1 MKKLWE
7 EKMNRINPY
16 TPGAGVMPGYLAGR
30 DEVIQD
36 GKNSIYSLI
45 NGYPRQPIVYY
56 GLRGVG
62 KTVLLTT
69 LREYAIKEGV
79 ITFHFEIQEKVSL
92 INDIILSANETLT
105 KISKIEKIKNI
116 FEIAKNNVQNF
127 TLTYT
132 KGDSSISV
140 DMNKKLGDMMLQSN
154 VVELL
159 LNLGRLAKESKNTII
174 YFIDEI
180 QYAKQNE
187 LEALITAQHRINQ
200 ERLPIT
206 IIGAGLPKV
215 LVTMTQSKTYAERMF
230 SFVEISSLGYEDVK
244 RAIMNPGKPFDITYT
259 EEALKEIYKITEG
272 YPYFIQQFC
281 YLMSK
286 KYKKIDLDIVK
297 DMESIFF
304 KELDK
309 SFFKV
314 RFDKCTPKEKEF
326 MFAMVQCGELPCTVA
341 NVAQIMNKELKNI
354 SPIRARLIG
363 KGLIYSTSYGEI
375 DFTVPKFDEFL
386 KRIRK
391 EL

>member
-1 MKKLWE
+1 MKK
-7 EKMNRINPY
+7 INPY

-30 DEVIQD
+30 DEVIQE
-36 GKNSIYSLI
+36 GKDSIYSLMH
-45 NGYPRQPIVYY
+45 GYPRQPIIYY

-62 KTVLLTT
+62 KTVLLTA
-69 LREYAIKEGV
+69 LNEYAIREGV
-79 ITFHFEIQEKVSL
+79 LTFHFEIQEKVSL
-92 INDIILSANETLT
+92 INDIILSANQTLS
-105 KISKIEKIKNI
+105 KISKVEKIKNI
-116 FEIAKNNVQNF
+116 FEVAKNSLQNF

-132 KGDSSISV
+132 AGESSVSV
-140 DMNKKLGDMMLQSN
+140 EMNKKLGEMMLQSN
-154 VVELL
+154 LVELL

-206 IIGAGLPKV
+206 IIGAGLPKI
-215 LVTMTQSKTYAERMF
+215 LINVTESKIYAEKMF
-230 SFVEISSLGYEDVK
+230 AFVEISSLDYKDAK
-244 RAIMNPGKPFDITYT
+244 NAIVNPGKPFNITYT
-259 EEALKEIYKITEG
+259 EEALEEIYKITEG

-281 YLMSK
+281 YIISK
-286 KYKKIDLDIVK
+286 KYKEIDLNVVNEMKIV
-297 DMESIFF
+297 FF

-326 MFAMVQCGELPCTVA
+326 MFAMVNCGELPCTVA
-341 NVAQIMNKELKNI
+341 NVAHILNKDLKSI
-354 SPIRARLIG
+354 SPIRARLIN
-363 KGLIYSTSYGEI
+363 KGLIYATRHREI

-386 KRIRK
+386 KRISK
-391 EL
+391 

>member
-1 MKKLWE
+1 MKK
-7 EKMNRINPY
+7 INPY
-16 TPGAGVMPGYLAGR
+16 TPMTEYLAGR
-30 DEVIQD
+30 DEVIQE
-36 GKNSIYSLI
+36 GKDSIYSLMH
-45 NGYPRQPIVYY
+45 GYPRQPIIYY

-62 KTVLLTT
+62 KTVLLTA
-69 LREYAIKEGV
+69 LREYAIQEGV
-79 ITFHFEIQEKVSL
+79 LTFHFEIQEKVSL
-92 INDIILSANETLT
+92 INDIILSANQTLS
-105 KISKIEKIKNI
+105 KISKVEKIKNI
-116 FEIAKNNVQNF
+116 FEAAKNSLQSF

-132 KGDSSISV
+132 TGENSISV
-140 DMNKKLGDMMLQSN
+140 EMNKKLSEMMLQSN
-154 VVELL
+154 LVELL

-206 IIGAGLPKV
+206 IIAAGLPKI
-215 LVTMTQSKTYAERMF
+215 LVNMTESKTYAERMF
-230 SFVEISSLGYEDVK
+230 AFVEISSLEYKDAK
-244 RAIMNPGKPFDITYT
+244 NAIVNPGKPFDITYT

-281 YLMSK
+281 YLISK
-286 KYKKIDLDIVK
+286 KYKEIDLNIVNEMK
-297 DMESIFF
+297 SVFF

-326 MFAMVQCGELPCTVA
+326 MFAMVSCGELPCTVA
-341 NVAQIMNKELKNI
+341 NVAHIMNKELKSI
-354 SPIRARLIG
+354 SPIRARLIN
-363 KGLIYSTSYGEI
+363 KGLIYATRHGEI

-386 KRIRK
+386 KRINLEK
-391 EL
+391 

>member
-1 MKKLWE
+1 MKK
-7 EKMNRINPY
+7 INPY
-16 TPGAGVMPGYLAGR
+16 TPMTEYLAGR
-30 DEVIQD
+30 DEVIQE
-36 GKNSIYSLI
+36 GKDSIYSLMH
-45 NGYPRQPIVYY
+45 GYPRQPIIYY

-62 KTVLLTT
+62 KTVLLTA

-79 ITFHFEIQEKVSL
+79 LTFHFEIQEKVSL
-92 INDIILSANETLT
+92 INDIILSANQTLS
-105 KISKIEKIKNI
+105 KISKVEKIKNI
-116 FEIAKNNVQNF
+116 FEAAKNSLQSF

-132 KGDSSISV
+132 TRENSISV
-140 DMNKKLGDMMLQSN
+140 EMNKKLSEMMLQSN
-154 VVELL
+154 LVELL

-206 IIGAGLPKV
+206 IIAAGLPKI
-215 LVTMTQSKTYAERMF
+215 LVNMTESKTYAERMF
-230 SFVEISSLGYEDVK
+230 AFVEISSLEYKDAK
-244 RAIMNPGKPFDITYT
+244 NAIVNPGKPFDITYT
-259 EEALKEIYKITEG
+259 EEALKEIYKMTEG

-281 YLMSK
+281 YLISK
-286 KYKKIDLDIVK
+286 KYKEIDLNIVNEIK
-297 DMESIFF
+297 SVFF

-326 MFAMVQCGELPCTVA
+326 MFAMVSCGELPCTVA
-341 NVAQIMNKELKNI
+341 NVAHIMNKELKSI
-354 SPIRARLIG
+354 SPIRARLIN
-363 KGLIYSTSYGEI
+363 KGLIYAARHGEI

-386 KRIRK
+386 KRIKLNDDMDR
-391 EL
+391 

>member
-1 MKKLWE
+1 MKK
-7 EKMNRINPY
+7 INPY

-30 DEVIQD
+30 DEVIQE
-36 GKNSIYSLI
+36 GKDSIYSLMH
-45 NGYPRQPIVYY
+45 GYPRQPIIYY

-62 KTVLLTT
+62 KTVLLTA
-69 LREYAIKEGV
+69 LREYAIQEGV
-79 ITFHFEIQEKVSL
+79 LTFHFEIQEKVSL
-92 INDIILSANETLT
+92 INDIILSANQTLS
-105 KISKIEKIKNI
+105 KISKVEKIKNI
-116 FEIAKNNVQNF
+116 FEVAKNSLQSF
-127 TLTYT
+127 ALTYT
-132 KGDSSISV
+132 TGENSISV
-140 DMNKKLGDMMLQSN
+140 EMNKKLGEMMLQSN
-154 VVELL
+154 LVELL

-206 IIGAGLPKV
+206 IIAAGLPKI
-215 LVTMTQSKTYAERMF
+215 LVNMTESKTYAERMF
-230 SFVEISSLGYEDVK
+230 AFVEISSLEYKDAK
-244 RAIMNPGKPFDITYT
+244 NAIVNPGKPFDITYT

-281 YLMSK
+281 YLISK
-286 KYKKIDLDIVK
+286 KYKEIDLNIVNEMK
-297 DMESIFF
+297 SVFF

-326 MFAMVQCGELPCTVA
+326 MFAMVSCGELPCTVA
-341 NVAQIMNKELKNI
+341 NVAHIMNKELKSV
-354 SPIRARLIG
+354 SPIRARLIN
-363 KGLIYSTSYGEI
+363 KGLIYATRHGEI

-386 KRIRK
+386 KRIKASDDMDR
-391 EL
+391 

>member
-1 MKKLWE
+1 MKK
-7 EKMNRINPY
+7 INPY

-30 DEVIQD
+30 DEVIQE
-36 GKNSIYSLI
+36 GKDSIYSLMH
-45 NGYPRQPIVYY
+45 GYPRQPIIYY

-62 KTVLLTT
+62 KTVLLTA
-69 LREYAIKEGV
+69 LREYAIQEGV
-79 ITFHFEIQEKVSL
+79 LTFHFEIQEKVSL
-92 INDIILSANETLT
+92 INDIILSASQTLS
-105 KISKIEKIKNI
+105 KISKVEKIKNI
-116 FEIAKNNVQNF
+116 FEAAKNSLQSF

-132 KGDSSISV
+132 TGENSISV
-140 DMNKKLGDMMLQSN
+140 EMNKKLSEMMLQSN
-154 VVELL
+154 LVELL

-206 IIGAGLPKV
+206 IIAAGLPKI
-215 LVTMTQSKTYAERMF
+215 LVNMTESKTYAERMF
-230 SFVEISSLGYEDVK
+230 AFVEISSLEYKDAK
-244 RAIMNPGKPFDITYT
+244 NAIVNPGKPFDITYT
-259 EEALKEIYKITEG
+259 EEALKEIYRITEG

-281 YLMSK
+281 YLISK
-286 KYKKIDLDIVK
+286 KYKEIDLNIVNEMK
-297 DMESIFF
+297 SIFF

-326 MFAMVQCGELPCTVA
+326 MFAMVSCGELPCTVA
-341 NVAQIMNKELKNI
+341 NVAHIMNKELKSI
-354 SPIRARLIG
+354 SPIRARLIN
-363 KGLIYSTSYGEI
+363 KGLIYAARHGEI

-386 KRIRK
+386 KRIKLNDDMDR
-391 EL
+391 

>member
-1 MKKLWE
+1 MKK
-7 EKMNRINPY
+7 INPY
-16 TPGAGVMPGYLAGR
+16 TPMTEYLAGR
-30 DEVIQD
+30 DEVIQE
-36 GKNSIYSLI
+36 GKDSIYSLMH
-45 NGYPRQPIVYY
+45 GYPRQPIIYY

-62 KTVLLTT
+62 KTVLLTA

-79 ITFHFEIQEKVSL
+79 LTFHFEIQEKVSL
-92 INDIILSANETLT
+92 INDIILSASQTLS
-105 KISKIEKIKNI
+105 KISKVEKIKNI
-116 FEIAKNNVQNF
+116 FEAAKNSLQSF

-132 KGDSSISV
+132 TRENSISV
-140 DMNKKLGDMMLQSN
+140 EMNKKLSEMMLQSN
-154 VVELL
+154 LVELL

-206 IIGAGLPKV
+206 IIAAGLPKI
-215 LVTMTQSKTYAERMF
+215 LVNMTESKTYAERMF
-230 SFVEISSLGYEDVK
+230 AFVEISSLEYKDAK
-244 RAIMNPGKPFDITYT
+244 NAIVNPGKPFDITYT
-259 EEALKEIYKITEG
+259 EEALKEIYRITEG

-281 YLMSK
+281 HIISK
-286 KYKKIDLDIVK
+286 KYKEIDLNIVNEMK
-297 DMESIFF
+297 SIFF

-326 MFAMVQCGELPCTVA
+326 MFAMVSCGELPCTVA
-341 NVAQIMNKELKNI
+341 NVAHIMNKELKSI
-354 SPIRARLIG
+354 SPIRARLIN
-363 KGLIYSTSYGEI
+363 KGLIYAARHGEI

-386 KRIRK
+386 KRIKLNDDMNR
-391 EL
+391 

>member
-1 MKKLWE
+1 MQKI
-7 EKMNRINPY
+7 INPY

-30 DEVIQD
+30 DDIIQD
-36 GKNSIYSLI
+36 GKDSIYSLM
-45 NGYPRQPIVYY
+45 NGYPRQPIIYY

-62 KTVLLTT
+62 KTVLLTA
-69 LREYAIKEGV
+69 LKEYAIKEGV
-79 ITFHFEIQEKVSL
+79 LAFHFEIQEKVSL
-92 INDIILSANETLT
+92 INDIILSANQTLT
-105 KISKIEKIKNI
+105 KISKVEKIKNI
-116 FEIAKNNVQNF
+116 FEVAKNSLQSF

-132 KGDSSISV
+132 TGENSISV
-140 DMNKKLGDMMLQSN
+140 EMNKKLSEMMLQSN
-154 VVELL
+154 LVELL

-206 IIGAGLPKV
+206 IIAAGLPKI
-215 LVTMTQSKTYAERMF
+215 LVNMTESKTYAERMF
-230 SFVEISSLGYEDVK
+230 AFVEISSLEYKDAK
-244 RAIMNPGKPFDITYT
+244 NAIVNPGKPFDITYT
-259 EEALKEIYKITEG
+259 EEALKEIYQITEG

-281 YLMSK
+281 YLISK
-286 KYKKIDLDIVK
+286 KYKDIDLNIVNEMK
-297 DMESIFF
+297 SIFF

-326 MFAMVQCGELPCTVA
+326 MFAMANCGELPCTVA
-341 NVAQIMNKELKNI
+341 NVAHILNKDLKSI
-354 SPIRARLIG
+354 SPIRARLIN
-363 KGLIYSTSYGEI
+363 KGLIYATRYGEI

-386 KRIRK
+386 KRMK
-391 EL
+391 LV

>member
-1 MKKLWE
+1 MKK
-7 EKMNRINPY
+7 INPY
-16 TPGAGVMPGYLAGR
+16 TPMTEYLAGR
-30 DEVIQD
+30 DEVIQE
-36 GKNSIYSLI
+36 GKDSIYSLMH
-45 NGYPRQPIVYY
+45 GYPRQPIIYY

-62 KTVLLTT
+62 KTVLLTA

-79 ITFHFEIQEKVSL
+79 LTFHFEIQEKVSL
-92 INDIILSANETLT
+92 INDIILSASQTLS
-105 KISKIEKIKNI
+105 KISKVEKIKNI
-116 FEIAKNNVQNF
+116 FEAAKNSLQSF

-132 KGDSSISV
+132 TGENSISV
-140 DMNKKLGDMMLQSN
+140 EMNKKLSEMMLQSN
-154 VVELL
+154 LVELL

-206 IIGAGLPKV
+206 IIAAGLPKI
-215 LVTMTQSKTYAERMF
+215 LVNMTESKTYAERMF
-230 SFVEISSLGYEDVK
+230 AFVEISSLEYKDAK
-244 RAIMNPGKPFDITYT
+244 NAIVNPGKPFGITYT
-259 EEALKEIYKITEG
+259 EEALKEIYRITEG

-281 YLMSK
+281 HIISK
-286 KYKKIDLDIVK
+286 KYKEIDLNIVNEMK
-297 DMESIFF
+297 TVFF

-326 MFAMVQCGELPCTVA
+326 MFAMVSCGELPCTVA
-341 NVAQIMNKELKNI
+341 NVAHIMNKELKSI
-354 SPIRARLIG
+354 SPIRARLIN
-363 KGLIYSTSYGEI
+363 KGLIYAARHGEI

-386 KRIRK
+386 KRIKLNDDMNR
-391 EL
+391 

>member
-1 MKKLWE
+1 MKK
-7 EKMNRINPY
+7 INPY

-30 DEVIQD
+30 DEVIQE
-36 GKNSIYSLI
+36 GKDSIYSLMH
-45 NGYPRQPIVYY
+45 GYPRQPIIYY

-62 KTVLLTT
+62 KTVLLTA
-69 LREYAIKEGV
+69 LNEYAIREGV
-79 ITFHFEIQEKVSL
+79 LTFHFEIQEKVSL
-92 INDIILSANETLT
+92 INDIILSANQTLS
-105 KISKIEKIKNI
+105 KISKVEKIKNI
-116 FEIAKNNVQNF
+116 FEVAKNSLQNF

-132 KGDSSISV
+132 AGESSVSV
-140 DMNKKLGDMMLQSN
+140 EMNKKLGEMMLQSN
-154 VVELL
+154 LVELL

-206 IIGAGLPKV
+206 IIGAGLPKI
-215 LVTMTQSKTYAERMF
+215 LINVTESKTYAERMF
-230 SFVEISSLGYEDVK
+230 AFVEISSLDYKDAK
-244 RAIMNPGKPFDITYT
+244 NAIVNPGKPFNITYT
-259 EEALKEIYKITEG
+259 EEALEEIYKITEG

-281 YLMSK
+281 YIISK
-286 KYKKIDLDIVK
+286 KYKEIDLNVVNEMKIV
-297 DMESIFF
+297 FF

-326 MFAMVQCGELPCTVA
+326 MFAMVNCGELPCTVA
-341 NVAQIMNKELKNI
+341 NVAHILNKDLKSI
-354 SPIRARLIG
+354 SPIRARLIN
-363 KGLIYSTSYGEI
+363 KGLIYATRHGEI

-386 KRIRK
+386 KRISK
-391 EL
+391 

>member
-1 MKKLWE
+1 MKK
-7 EKMNRINPY
+7 INPY

-30 DEVIQD
+30 DEVIQE
-36 GKNSIYSLI
+36 GKDSIYSLMH
-45 NGYPRQPIVYY
+45 GYPRQPIIYY

-62 KTVLLTT
+62 KTVLLTA

-79 ITFHFEIQEKVSL
+79 LTFHFEIQEKVSL
-92 INDIILSANETLT
+92 INDIILSASQTLS
-105 KISKIEKIKNI
+105 KISKVEKIKNI
-116 FEIAKNNVQNF
+116 FEAAKNSLQSF

-132 KGDSSISV
+132 TGENSISV
-140 DMNKKLGDMMLQSN
+140 EMNKKLSEMMLQSN
-154 VVELL
+154 LVELL
-159 LNLGRLAKESKNTII
+159 LNLGRLAKESKNTIL

-206 IIGAGLPKV
+206 IIAAGLPKI
-215 LVTMTQSKTYAERMF
+215 LVNMTESKTYAERMF
-230 SFVEISSLGYEDVK
+230 AFVEISSLEYKDAK
-244 RAIMNPGKPFDITYT
+244 NAIVNPGKPFDITYT
-259 EEALKEIYKITEG
+259 EEALKEIYRITEG

-281 YLMSK
+281 YLISK
-286 KYKKIDLDIVK
+286 KYKEIDLNIVNEMK
-297 DMESIFF
+297 SIFF

-326 MFAMVQCGELPCTVA
+326 MFAMVSCGELPCTVA
-341 NVAQIMNKELKNI
+341 NVAHIMNKELKSI
-354 SPIRARLIG
+354 SPIRARLIN
-363 KGLIYSTSYGEI
+363 KGLIYAARHGEI

-386 KRIRK
+386 KRIKLNDDMDR
-391 EL
+391 

>member
-1 MKKLWE
+1 MKK
-7 EKMNRINPY
+7 INPY
-16 TPGAGVMPGYLAGR
+16 TPMTEYLAGR
-30 DEVIQD
+30 DEVIQE
-36 GKNSIYSLI
+36 GKDSIYSLMH
-45 NGYPRQPIVYY
+45 GYPRQPIIYY

-62 KTVLLTT
+62 KTVLLTA
-69 LREYAIKEGV
+69 LREYAIQEGV
-79 ITFHFEIQEKVSL
+79 LTFHFEIQEKVSL
-92 INDIILSANETLT
+92 INDIILSANQTLF
-105 KISKIEKIKNI
+105 KISKVEKIKNI
-116 FEIAKNNVQNF
+116 FEAAKNSLQSF

-132 KGDSSISV
+132 TGENSISV
-140 DMNKKLGDMMLQSN
+140 EMNKKLSEMMLQSN
-154 VVELL
+154 LVELL

-206 IIGAGLPKV
+206 IIAAGLPKI
-215 LVTMTQSKTYAERMF
+215 LVNMTESKTYAERMF
-230 SFVEISSLGYEDVK
+230 TFVEISSLEYKDAK
-244 RAIMNPGKPFDITYT
+244 NAIVNPGKPFDITYT

-281 YLMSK
+281 HIISK
-286 KYKKIDLDIVK
+286 KYKEIDLNIVNEMK
-297 DMESIFF
+297 SIFF

-326 MFAMVQCGELPCTVA
+326 MFAMVSCGELPCTVA
-341 NVAQIMNKELKNI
+341 NVAHIMNKELKSI
-354 SPIRARLIG
+354 SPIRARLIN
-363 KGLIYSTSYGEI
+363 KGLIYATRHGEI

-386 KRIRK
+386 KRIKANDNIGR
-391 EL
+391 